1 MDEKNPETLLLVICG
16 VSGAGKSLVGGEL
29 STILNCPYVDADDL
43 HPLANVQKMMR
54 HEPLTDDDRWPWL
67 ELVAARMRQAADEG
81 RSLILACSALKHS
94 YREILRVHKSVRFFL
109 LDVSVDELHRRL
121 RGRRHFFPEDLLSS
135 QLAALEP
142 PTPDETDVFRINGNK
157 TPLEIARDILSQ
169 IPSDELPL
177 HCRPIDN
184 CLPGEET
191 PLERDLSGE

>member
-1 MDEKNPETLLLVICG
+1 MEDNPTESLLLVICG

-29 STILNCPYVDADDL
+29 STFLDCPYVDADDL

-54 HEPLTDDDRWPWL
+54 HEPLTDEDRWPWL
-67 ELVAARMRQAADEG
+67 DLVAARMRQAADEG

-109 LDVSVDELHRRL
+109 LDVSFDELHRRL
-121 RGRRHFFPEDLLSS
+121 RNRRHFFPEDLLAS

-142 PTPDETDVFRINGNK
+142 PAADETDVFRINGNK

-169 IPSDELPL
+169 IPSEELPL
-177 HCRPIDN
+177 RCRPIDN
-184 CLPGEET
+184 CLPGEGSM
-191 PLERDLSGE
+191 PQQDS